1 MSRDIIL
8 AAGAAL
14 SLGAGMIYLYKHDK
28 GQGQQ
33 KGATDTCL
41 ARCTCGEN
49 KTSCERHDAQLIN
62 ELRKTI
68 TKWDM
73 LTESGIL
80 LGVKISV
87 IETIQEDNRGSIN
100 NAALKLLQIWYQK
113 TEGLRKESKD
123 LKNLKKCM
131 EKVGL
136 SRQVKD
142 IMDRHFDQ

>member
-1 MSRDIIL
+1 MLGSNF
-8 AAGAAL
+8 AL
-14 SLGAGMIYLYKHDK
+14 LVKSPGDD
-28 GQGQQ
+28 GQQ
-33 KGATDTCL
+33 LLRTGSSYVY
-41 ARCTCGEN
+41 RC
-49 KTSCERHDAQLIN
+49 QLIN

-73 LTESGIL
+73 LTELGIL

-100 NAALKLLQIWYQK
+100 NAALKLLQIWYQE

-136 SRQVKD
+136 SRHVKD